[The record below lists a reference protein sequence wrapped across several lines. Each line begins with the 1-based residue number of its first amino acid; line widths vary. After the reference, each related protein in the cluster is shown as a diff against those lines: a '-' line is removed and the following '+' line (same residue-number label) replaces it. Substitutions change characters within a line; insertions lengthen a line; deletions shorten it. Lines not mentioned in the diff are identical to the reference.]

1 LYQKPENS
9 LQTVSTVRPLT
20 EQTRDFLNQVICALA
35 VVAAVVACQP
45 FVEAGFNDDWSYSH
59 IAVNFARTGHM
70 AYDGWCSPTILVQ
83 AFLGKLLISR
93 FGFSFELLRFVT
105 LPFAMGCGVLCY
117 RLGRM
122 AGLTTTSSLFGSLA
136 FVMSPLFI
144 PLAAS
149 FMTDVY
155 GCFFMLLSFYCG
167 VIAGEASLSIRQRIW
182 WLSASVLVGYVGGLD
197 RQTVYV
203 APGAVLLWAI
213 WRWRRD
219 RAMTIATGC
228 LLAALG
234 AGAYLAV
241 RWQALQPLGAGEIV
255 TYPTS
260 WKSSAFYPVSM
271 ILTLTLLLLPA
282 VVRFGNGRWRIPIR
296 FYAISLLFVLGAFTF
311 FWRAAHR
318 LLFPWQ
324 VNFLTQFGF
333 FQDNEVMSGHNT
345 AVLNHNMRIAVT
357 VVVLAVLIR
366 VIAVL
371 LDGQALGDW
380 DLFRKARR
388 LWRLFWECP
397 AILQMSGIF
406 AAVYT
411 GLLIFQARL
420 VVFDRYLIPLM
431 PLALIAAL
439 LFCQKMP
446 GKPLTVLNWSFLT
459 LFALY
464 GVAIAHDYFAA
475 LQARVSA
482 FERVEAQGI
491 PRTQISGGF
500 ELDGWTQV
508 EAARHVGYPSPE
520 IDLWNQDPTRA
531 GYWFLHFTPN
541 IDPLYYLAWSEA
553 TRGRSHSLPAVPFGT
568 WLPPFRR
575 EIKILKPSINE

>member
-1 LYQKPENS
+1 M
-9 LQTVSTVRPLT
+9 
-20 EQTRDFLNQVICALA
+20 RDGLNQVACALA
-35 VVAAVVACQP
+35 VIVTVFLCQP
-45 FVEAGFNDDWSYSH
+45 FVEAGFSDDWSYSH

-70 AYDGWCSPTILVQ
+70 AYDGWCSPTLLVQ
-83 AFLGKLLISR
+83 AFLGKLLIR
-93 FGFSFELLRFVT
+93 RVGFSFELLRFLT

-122 AGLTTTSSLFGSLA
+122 AGLTEASSLFGSLA
-136 FVMSPLFI
+136 FVTSPLFT

-167 VIAGEASLSIRQRIW
+167 ASAGGASLSVRQRIS
-182 WLSASVLVGYVGGLD
+182 WLCASVLTGYIGGLD

-203 APGAVLLWAI
+203 APGAVLLWSI

-234 AGAYLAV
+234 AGAFMAV
-241 RWQALQPLGAGEIV
+241 RWQTLQPLGAGEIV
-255 TYPTS
+255 TYTAN
-260 WKSSAFYPVSM
+260 WKNSAIYPVSM

-282 VVRFGNGRWRIPIR
+282 VVRLANGRWRVPIPY
-296 FYAISLLFVLGAFTF
+296 YAISSLCVAGGFAL
-311 FWRAAHR
+311 FWRASHR

-345 AVLNHNMRIAVT
+345 AVLNHNIRVVVT
-357 VVVLAVLIR
+357 IVVLAMLVRI
-366 VIAVL
+366 IGVL
-371 LDGQALGDW
+371 LANQALGNLGGTLRRAW
-380 DLFRKARR
+380 QLFC
-388 LWRLFWECP
+388 ESP
-397 AILQMSGIF
+397 AILQMSGFF
-406 AAVYT
+406 AVAYI

-420 VVFDRYLIPLM
+420 VVFDRYLIPLI
-431 PLALIAAL
+431 PIGLIGAL
-439 LFCQKMP
+439 LFCQKLP
-446 GKPLTVLNWSFLT
+446 GKPLTVLNWSMLT

-464 GVAIAHDYFAA
+464 GVAVTHDYFAS
-475 LQARVSA
+475 LRARVIA
-482 FERVEAQGI
+482 FERLEARGI
-491 PRTQISGGF
+491 PRTQISGGY

-508 EAARHVGYPSPE
+508 EAEKRVGYPSAAD
-520 IDLWNQDPTRA
+520 DLWNQDPTKA
-531 GYWFLHFTPN
+531 GYWFLHFTPD
-541 IDPLYYLAWSEA
+541 IDPVYYLAWSEE
-553 TRGRSHSLPAVPFGT
+553 TSRRSLFLPAVSFGT

-575 EIKILKPSINE
+575 EIKILKPSVNR